1 MNFLKIIFKSV
12 LLIVKYLL
20 ALAVVITII
29 QHFITPVY
37 QLNEG
42 HQFEGDVIYNPYQN
56 SKSDWLKMNLHA
68 HSKAWGGLTNGMKQ
82 NNEDVIR
89 EYSKLGYDIIG
100 ISNYH
105 DPQHIY
111 FKGKLDSLTV
121 YEYGINLFKAH
132 RLVIGYH
139 DTGFREVS
147 LFHMIHDRQYILNQI
162 YPNSK
167 VLVIA
172 HPQFGKG
179 HEMND
184 FKYLSNYHLIEVLN
198 HYRYSEGEWDL
209 ALSHGKP
216 VFIIGNDD
224 MHDLDKP
231 GEVGVRYTMVD
242 GKENLDQTFDEL
254 KKGNA
259 YAVASPDRSCDLKL
273 NSCQLLEKTLNV
285 QFNES
290 ADKILF
296 IGDGG
301 QVKDSVLMSDHASYT
316 FHSEDTYIRTI
327 AIKSNCKLYL
337 NPAIRTLDGKL
348 QKNEQDIQINW
359 IGTVVEKL
367 LLLLLTMLVI
377 RIIIKTPIRF

>member
-1 MNFLKIIFKSV
+1 MKFLKFFSKLV
-12 LLIVKYLL
+12 LLFVKYFL
-20 ALAVVITII
+20 ALAIIITII

-37 QLNEG
+37 QLKEG
-42 HQFEGDVIYNPYQN
+42 TKFKGDAIYNPYQN
-56 SKSDWLKMNLHA
+56 SKSDWLKMNLHG

-82 NNEDVIR
+82 NNDDVIR

-111 FKGKLDSLTV
+111 FKGKPDSLTV

-139 DTGFREVS
+139 DAGFREVS
-147 LFHMIHDRQYILNQI
+147 LFHTIHDRQYILNQI
-162 YPNSK
+162 YPKSK

-259 YAVASPDRSCDLKL
+259 YAVASDRK
-273 NSCQLLEKTLNV
+273 
-285 QFNES
+285 
-290 ADKILF
+290 
-296 IGDGG
+296 
-301 QVKDSVLMSDHASYT
+301 SV
-316 FHSEDTYIRTI
+316 
-327 AIKSNCKLYL
+327 
-337 NPAIRTLDGKL
+337 
-348 QKNEQDIQINW
+348 
-359 IGTVVEKL
+359 V
-367 LLLLLTMLVI
+367 
-377 RIIIKTPIRF
+377 